1 MTDENPGLFDMFP
14 GPSSDEFIGCVLPG
28 TTIKKTPD
36 GMPAGGLV
44 IPGFFTRGRQA
55 WSGLADVRSL

>member
-55 WSGLADVRSL
+55 